1 VTTTESTLIEE
12 AREALSKGDVGRA
25 RRLLRRVVQ
34 QEPDNHK
41 AWLWLAGVTDAPRA
55 SIQYVKRAEELQP
68 EDPAVISAMAWAQQ
82 RVNESVSGQP
92 DKVRIV
98 AESVPVATLH
108 RPITISTPPETTA
121 EEDVSIDKLSDM
133 LRRVG
138 FVLLVIVALLLIA
151 FVLFSISSPS
161 ASSAGLEQPV
171 AAQIFALNS
180 QSTLPD
186 IQPAII
192 EPQPTLDIVA
202 TQQAQARAGLFP
214 KRVKLSAEPLPAWT
228 LTPSP
233 TPLPTATP
241 LPTPVPLPTAT
252 PAISGGANASFSDW
266 RWIDVNLSTQQLTA
280 YQNNVPVMQTYIS
293 SGAWGMETV
302 TGVFRIYLR
311 YEIQHMTGYHLGYDY
326 STPDVPYVQ
335 YFHGNYGLHGAYW
348 HNSFGTPVSHGCV
361 NMTVSDA
368 QWLWNFA
375 DYGTLVN
382 VHY

>member
-1 VTTTESTLIEE
+1 MITTESSRIEE
-12 AREALSKGDVGRA
+12 ARDALSQGDIGRA
-25 RRLLRRVVQ
+25 RRLLRRIVQ

-55 SIQYVKRAEELQP
+55 SLQYIKRAEEIMP
-68 EDPAVISAMAWAQQ
+68 DDPAVISALEWAQERASEGSPEPAARDETDQ
-82 RVNESVSGQP
+82 VL
-92 DKVRIV
+92 
-98 AESVPVATLH
+98 AEPPVATLH
-108 RPITISTPPETTA
+108 RPVKIEPTPKPTVED
-121 EEDVSIDKLSDM
+121 DVSMDKLSEL

-138 FVLLVIVALLLIA
+138 FVLLIIVALLLIA
-151 FVLFSISSPS
+151 FVLLNISSPP
-161 ASSAGLEQPV
+161 ASSAGLQQPAV
-171 AAQIFALNS
+171 GVKLALNA

-192 EPQPTLDIVA
+192 EAQPTLDVLA
-202 TQQAQARAGLFP
+202 TTQAQARAGMLP
-214 KRVKLSAEPLPAWT
+214 KRVKLSSGSAEILPAWT

-241 LPTPVPLPTAT
+241 QPTAT
-252 PAISGGANASFSDW
+252 PAIQGGANASFDEW
-266 RWIDVNLSTQQLTA
+266 RWIDVNLTTQQLTA
-280 YQNNVPVMQTYIS
+280 YQNNVPMLQTYIS

-311 YEIQHMTGYHLGYDY
+311 YEKQHMTGYHLGYDY

-335 YFHGNYGLHGAYW
+335 YFHGNFGLHGAYW

-361 NMTVSDA
+361 NMTVDDA
-368 QWLWNFA
+368 LWLWNFA